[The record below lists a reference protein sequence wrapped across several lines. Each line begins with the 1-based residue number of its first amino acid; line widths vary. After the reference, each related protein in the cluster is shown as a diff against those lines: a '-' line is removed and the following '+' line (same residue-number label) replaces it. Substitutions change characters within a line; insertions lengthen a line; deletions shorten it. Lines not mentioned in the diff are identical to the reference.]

1 MRSFLA
7 DWYRIGST
15 SVVVAL
21 VSTCA
26 NVEAPPGSG
35 PDFEPPAVLE
45 RYPAPGA
52 VVPELD
58 GDAWIRFDEPIQSPR
73 NLERGLDLSPAFDWR
88 FNPNTRGFSVRPREG
103 WKPGVVYH
111 VRVPRGVSDLLR
123 NTTRTSIEWTFSTGP
138 SISATRIDGTIY
150 DRIQGAGTRDAR
162 ILFLPADSTPYSVV
176 SDTGGVF
183 SMRSLPPGEY
193 LVLGFLDQNRNR
205 RLDRDM
211 ETYDSAVVS
220 LPDSISRYVVDL
232 WMTPPDST
240 PPVLVEASGFDTVTV
255 VLEFDEPLE
264 PEASLDSVRVT
275 VVPTHGGPDLTVL
288 GMRIGQPGTLAE
300 IPPDREGPAGPAPDP
315 LIDDEAGIRTDS
327 LDVSEDVGVA
337 DSLPEAADSVGAAAD
352 SIPGADSLAAVEPGA
367 GAPDEPERP
376 GRPPGLGSAEARERP
391 FPFLIVTLEQALTE
405 DTFRVSVSGVSNL
418 RGLTGGGDTTFVY
431 VAPLP
436 ALAPAEPQVDEAGI
450 SAADDSSGAVPEA
463 PSPASARPQ
472 PDDEL

>member
-1 MRSFLA
+1 MRFFLS

-15 SVVVAL
+15 GVVAAL

-35 PDFEPPAVLE
+35 PDFQPPAVLE

-52 VVPELD
+52 IVPDLD

-73 NLERGLDLSPAFDWR
+73 NLERGLDLSPAYDWR

-103 WKPGVVYH
+103 WKPGIVYH
-111 VRVPRGVSDLLR
+111 VRVPRGVADLLR
-123 NTTRTSIEWTFSTGP
+123 NTTRTSIEWAFSTGP
-138 SISATRIDGTIY
+138 AVSETRIDGTIY

-205 RLDRDM
+205 RLDREM

-240 PPVLVEASGFDTVTV
+240 APVLVEATGFDTVTV

-275 VVPTHGGPDLTVL
+275 VAPTRGGPPLPVL
-288 GMRIGQPGTLAE
+288 SMRIGQPGSPEAV
-300 IPPDREGPAGPAPDP
+300 PPGRAGPAGPLQDP
-315 LIDDEAGIRTDS
+315 LADDEQDIRTDS
-327 LDVSEDVGVA
+327 LDVSEVVEAA
-337 DSLPEAADSVGAAAD
+337 DSLPEAADSISAATD
-352 SIPGADSLAAVEPGA
+352 SVPEADSLAAGDPEAAEPDG
-367 GAPDEPERP
+367 P
-376 GRPPGLGSAEARERP
+376 GRPSGLASAETRERP

-436 ALAPAEPQVDEAGI
+436 ALAPADPAEDGSGI
-450 SAADDSSGAVPEA
+450 SAADDSTGAVPEP
-463 PSPASARPQ
+463 PSPESSRSQ
-472 PDDEL
+472 PDDES